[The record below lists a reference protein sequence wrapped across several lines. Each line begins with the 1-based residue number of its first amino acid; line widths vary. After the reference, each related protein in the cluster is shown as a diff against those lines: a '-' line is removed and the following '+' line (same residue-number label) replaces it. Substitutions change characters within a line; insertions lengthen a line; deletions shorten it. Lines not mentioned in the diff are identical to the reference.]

1 MSLTTISL
9 IAESKESALAD
20 VEKTFRG
27 TQFIVRRDMPVLE
40 LQSKPLGA
48 SQYVVFIEH
57 QSSDASERSSQSG
70 ST

>member
-1 MSLTTISL
+1 MSVTTVTL
-9 IAESKESALAD
+9 IAESKDAAMAD

-27 TQFIVRRDMPVLE
+27 TDFVVRKDIPVLE

-57 QSSDASERSSQSG
+57 QSSSTHSSQSG
-70 ST
+70 AT